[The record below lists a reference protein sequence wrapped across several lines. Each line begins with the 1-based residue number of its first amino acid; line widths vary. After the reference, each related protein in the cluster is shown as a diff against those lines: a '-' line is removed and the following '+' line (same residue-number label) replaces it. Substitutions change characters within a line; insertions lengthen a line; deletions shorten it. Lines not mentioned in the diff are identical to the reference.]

1 MGSLS
6 QYVSPGD
13 FLLALPIILLTLFAI
28 GVLLI
33 DLLLPPEWKWMNAAT
48 ALVGIGFAAYGV
60 FQIQRAYY
68 LHGIA
73 NGRSGFLGAL
83 VVDHFAIYFFYLFL
97 AGTAVSVLMSVRYLE
112 I

>member
-48 ALVGIGFAAYGV
+48 ALVGTLTGV
-60 FQIQRAYY
+60 WPLPRGQMR
-68 LHGIA
+68 
-73 NGRSGFLGAL
+73 
-83 VVDHFAIYFFYLFL
+83 
-97 AGTAVSVLMSVRYLE
+97 VST
-112 I
+112 